1 VQDEAILHMIVLAFH
16 SLSPRDAY
24 VNAGKKTQRLGDGL
38 ADLLAL
44 VRIAGAEDARVR
56 RAVGLRRW

>member
-1 VQDEAILHMIVLAFH
+1 MIVLAFH